1 MQFISNKSIITN
13 QTIES
18 IEFIEMEIRN
28 DINISVSFAPTEKKE
43 ILHGVSGAFRSGQ
56 LTAIMGPS
64 GAGKSTLLNIL
75 AGYVLVCFCFLYYS
89 SHSVPNSFVFLLLN
103 LHFSIQQRDWC
114 HRQNNSK
121 RQKSF

>member
-1 MQFISNKSIITN
+1 MQFISNKSITN

-18 IEFIEMEIRN
+18 IEFIEMEMKMEMKMEIVN
-28 DINISVSFAPTEKKE
+28 DINISVSFAPIEKKE

-75 AGYVLVCFCFLYYS
+75 AGYVLVCLCFLYYL
-89 SHSVPNSFVFLLLN
+89 SHSVPNSFVF
-103 LHFSIQQRDWC
+103 F
-114 HRQNNSK
+114 
-121 RQKSF
+121 